1 MNARIVNAR
10 IVNRAS
16 NQTPPVSAYRNKA
29 CAVATQRDQASS
41 GLHRIALAGLIGV
54 LALIMM
60 AVAARAEEPSTA
72 AIVPLATIEA
82 MQSAIRGQIDA
93 FQADDAEAAY
103 AYAAPG
109 VRQRFVSPARFIA
122 MVRQAYSTVFE
133 HQSFSFIDEAL
144 TSSGP
149 AQRVEFVTEDG
160 LVWGGIYTFEE
171 TDNGELFISGVL
183 LRRENARQI

>member
-1 MNARIVNAR
+1 MNRV
-10 IVNRAS
+10 S
-16 NQTPPVSAYRNKA
+16 NQIPPVSAYRSQA
-29 CAVATQRDQASS
+29 RAVAAYRYQAALV
-41 GLHRIALAGLIGV
+41 LHRIALAGVIGV

-60 AVAARAEEPSTA
+60 AIAVRAEETSTPV
-72 AIVPLATIEA
+72 IVPLETVQA
-82 MQSAIRGQIDA
+82 MQTAIRGQIDA
-93 FQADDAEAAY
+93 FQSDDADAAY

-109 VRQRFVSPARFIA
+109 VRQRFASPARFVA
-122 MVRQAYSTVFE
+122 MVRQGYSTVFE
-133 HQSFSFIDEAL
+133 HQSFSFVDEAL
-144 TSSGP
+144 TPSGP

>member
-1 MNARIVNAR
+1 MKRV
-10 IVNRAS
+10 S
-16 NQTPPVSAYRNKA
+16 NQRQPVFAYRIKA
-29 CAVATQRDQASS
+29 LAVAAHPDQAAKA
-41 GLHRIALAGLIGV
+41 LHRIAFAGAIGI
-54 LALIMM
+54 LALFIMAGTAYAEDPATPH
-60 AVAARAEEPSTA
+60 AVPPE
-72 AIVPLATIEA
+72 TIDA

-93 FQADDAEAAY
+93 FQSDDADAAY

-109 VRQRFVSPARFIA
+109 VRQRFASPARFVA
-122 MVRQAYSTVFE
+122 MVRQGYSTVFE

-144 TSSGP
+144 TPSGP

-171 TDNGELFISGVL
+171 ADNGELFISGVL